1 MGKRTAFATTAAV
14 LTFLAA
20 GPALAYGNCAE
31 RDIVTRTLEKKFGES
46 PVGAGL
52 DGDTELYEVWQSDDG
67 ASWTI
72 LMTTAEGLT
81 CVLAAGTEWRSALPV
96 PPGVKG

>member
-1 MGKRTAFATTAAV
+1 MGNRTAFAAAACALLV
-14 LTFLAA
+14 A
-20 GPALAYGNCAE
+20 GPAFAYGNCAD
-31 RDIVTRTLEKKFGES
+31 RDIVTNTLEKKFGES

-67 ASWTI
+67 GSWTI

-81 CVLAAGTEWRSALPV
+81 CVLASGTDWRTALPT

>member
-1 MGKRTAFATTAAV
+1 MGIRTAFAAAAV
-14 LTFLAA
+14 LLAA
-20 GPALAYGNCAE
+20 GPAMAYGTCAD
-31 RDIVTRTLEKKFGES
+31 RDTVTKTLEKKFGES

-67 ASWTI
+67 GSWTI
-72 LMTTAEGLT
+72 LVTTSEGLT
-81 CVLAAGTEWRSALPV
+81 CIMASGTDWRNALPT

>member
-1 MGKRTAFATTAAV
+1 MGNTIRLATAAFAF
-14 LTFLAA
+14 LTA

-31 RDIVTRTLEKKFGES
+31 RDIVTSTLEKKFGES

-67 ASWTI
+67 GSWTI

-81 CVLAAGTEWRSALPV
+81 CVLASGTDWSQAIPST
-96 PPGVKG
+96 PGVEG